1 MNIYQKIKHFCRPF
15 RIIIGLVAIMIG
27 YLLSDGSLSWSW
39 WYLGVIPLI
48 VGLTNF
54 CPLCALTNKCDIGSK
69 K

>member
-54 CPLCALTNKCDIGSK
+54 CPLCTLTNKCDIGSK
-69 K
+69 R